1 MKRRIGFGPRLLA
14 FLTDSFIIGFTASLV
29 MAVVMKSTFQ
39 SFLSG
44 QYVEALTA
52 LSQGQDAAVQG
63 GALDSL
69 LRVTSF
75 ITSWSLLYMLIEG
88 FTGASPGKML
98 LGLKIG
104 TEDGQI
110 ADSRTYFYRYLL
122 KNGASLLGV
131 FGKTSG
137 LLILNN
143 IGNMMGMVIFFGCF
157 MTILPHRQAIHD
169 MVVKTAVFRKN
180 DLESNDKGG

>member
-1 MKRRIGFGPRLLA
+1 M
-14 FLTDSFIIGFTASLV
+14 TDSFVVGFTASLV
-29 MAVVMKSTFQ
+29 MSVIMESTFQ
-39 SFLSG
+39 SFMSG

-52 LSQGQDAAVQG
+52 LSQGQDAAIQS

-110 ADSRTYFYRYLL
+110 ADSKTYFQRYLM
-122 KNGASLLGV
+122 KNSAALLGV
-131 FGKTSG
+131 FGKTTG
-137 LLILNN
+137 LLILNS
-143 IGNMMGMVIFFGCF
+143 IGNMAGMVIFFGCL
-157 MTILPHRQAIHD
+157 MTLLPHKQAIHD
-169 MVVKTAVFRKN
+169 MVVKTAVYRKK
-180 DLESNDKGG
+180 DLENNQKNGQTT